1 MNVVNEDKM
10 TEIKIPSIT
19 IDTTIPFTLNLREE
33 GQPLHGLFRREHFV
47 KILRLHIWENH
58 ARWHGGVGEVINY
71 TVRTVGLAPQ
81 AKREKKFYVNDRAGM
96 VKYVN
101 EWIVKTVERG
111 LKEMAAQKSEKEI
124 RANNQRRWI
133 AEQIEKA
140 GGIEQR
146 RAEILRE
153 GEALAAKEVLQ
164 FLDRT
169 TYHAIFKAIVNNE
182 PIALDE
188 TTRANILARQASAF
202 NGWSV
207 KRHIDERMH
216 ELDNYLNEIKTEDA
230 A

>member
-1 MNVVNEDKM
+1 M
-10 TEIKIPSIT
+10 TEINIPSIT

-33 GQPLHGLFRREHFV
+33 GQPLHGLHLGKHHYWSRMTEVRV
-47 KILRLHIWENH
+47 WENH

-81 AKREKKFYVNDRAGM
+81 TKRDKTFHVNDRAGM

-101 EWIVKTVERG
+101 EWIAKTVTAG
-111 LKEMAAQKSEKEI
+111 LKKMAEQKVEKEM

-140 GGIEQR
+140 GGVEAR
-146 RAEILRE
+146 REAILRE
-153 GEALAAKEVLQ
+153 GDALAAKEVLQ
-164 FLDRT
+164 FVDQT
-169 TYHAIFKAIVNNE
+169 TYYAIFKAIVNNE
-182 PIALDE
+182 PIVLDE

-207 KRHIDERMH
+207 KRHIDERTQ
-216 ELDNYLNEIKTEDA
+216 ELDKYLDEIKAEEA

>member
-1 MNVVNEDKM
+1 M
-10 TEIKIPSIT
+10 TEINIPSIT
-19 IDTTIPFTLNLREE
+19 IDTPLPFNLNLREE
-33 GQPLHGLFRREHFV
+33 GRPLHGLYKREHFV

-81 AKREKKFYVNDRAGM
+81 TKRDKTFHVTERAAM

-101 EWIVKTVERG
+101 EWLAKTVATG
-111 LKEMAAQKSEKEI
+111 LAKMAEQKSENEM

-140 GGIEQR
+140 GGVEAR
-146 RAEILRE
+146 REAILRE
-153 GEALAAKEVLQ
+153 GDALAAKEVLQ
-164 FLDRT
+164 FVDQT
-169 TYHAIFKAIVNNE
+169 TYYAIFKAIVNNE
-182 PIALDE
+182 PIVLDE

-207 KRHIDERMH
+207 KRHIDERMQ
-216 ELDNYLNEIKTEDA
+216 ELDKYLAEIKAEEA

>member
-1 MNVVNEDKM
+1 M
-10 TEIKIPSIT
+10 TEINIPSIT
-19 IDTTIPFTLNLREE
+19 IDTPLPFTLNLREE
-33 GQPLHGLFRREHFV
+33 GQPLHGLYKREHFV

-81 AKREKKFYVNDRAGM
+81 TKRDKTFHVNNRAEM

-101 EWIVKTVERG
+101 EWLAKTVATG
-111 LKEMAAQKSEKEI
+111 LAKMAEQKSENEM

-140 GGIEQR
+140 GGIEAR
-146 RAEILRE
+146 REAILRE
-153 GEALAAKEVLQ
+153 GDALAAKEVLQ
-164 FLDRT
+164 FVDQT
-169 TYHAIFKAIVNNE
+169 TYYAIFKAIVNNE
-182 PIALDE
+182 PIVLDE

>member
-1 MNVVNEDKM
+1 M
-10 TEIKIPSIT
+10 TEINIPSIT
-19 IDTTIPFTLNLREE
+19 IDTPLPFTLNLREE
-33 GQPLHGLFRREHFV
+33 GQPLHGLYKREHFV

-81 AKREKKFYVNDRAGM
+81 TKRDKTFHVNDRAGM

-101 EWIVKTVERG
+101 EWLAKTVATG
-111 LKEMAAQKSEKEI
+111 LAKMAEQKSENAM

-133 AEQIEKA
+133 SEQIEKA
-140 GGIEQR
+140 GGVEAR
-146 RAEILRE
+146 REAILRE
-153 GEALAAKEVLQ
+153 GDALAAKEVLQ
-164 FLDRT
+164 FLDQT
-169 TYHAIFKAIVNNE
+169 TYYAIFKAIVNNE
-182 PIALDE
+182 PITLDE